1 MAGRTLILLGFA
13 TLAAAGV
20 AAQLF
25 ARHHPGHLMTFDR
38 TLRVL
43 QRSRLVRVLLL
54 CAWAWL
60 GWHFL
65 AR

>member
-1 MAGRTLILLGFA
+1 MTGRTLILLGFA
-13 TLAAAGV
+13 VLAAAGV
-20 AAQLF
+20 AAQF
-25 ARHHPGHLMTFDR
+25 VARRYPDR
-38 TLRVL
+38 LTTLGETIRLL
-43 QRSRLVRVLLL
+43 QRSRLIRVLFL